1 MSQRLPRVLHFI
13 DSGGLYGAESVVLNL
28 SARMLAAG
36 RFVPVIGCIVT
47 RKDEPNDLYD
57 RARELGFEAE
67 KILIPNLLL
76 FLYLPFAARQ
86 LKGAGID
93 LIHSHGYKPSVF
105 GWLIRLLTGIPV
117 MATCHLWFKGEGQ
130 PLKMRVM
137 IAMELFL
144 YRFFRR
150 IVAVSRP
157 IREVLV
163 NAGADPHKVVIIK
176 NGVDIAPGGDLDPAD
191 RLKLRADLGV
201 TPDQV
206 LILNS
211 GRLSRQ
217 KGQWNIIRA
226 AADLK
231 EAGRPVRF
239 LIVGEGPLGPELEAL
254 VRQHDVADVVT
265 LSGFRD
271 DVEALLQAA
280 DLFILPSLDEGMPMS
295 LLEAAGRRLPVVV
308 TPVGDVADLITDG
321 ETGLLIP
328 PEDVPAL
335 VQAITRLMEDPSL
348 GRRMGEA
355 VFKKLEQEYSSEAMY
370 RHYAEV
376 YGLFAG

>member
-1 MSQRLPRVLHFI
+1 VR
-13 DSGGLYGAESVVLNL
+13 
-28 SARMLAAG
+28 
-36 RFVPVIGCIVT
+36 
-47 RKDEPNDLYD
+47 
-57 RARELGFEAE
+57 
-67 KILIPNLLL
+67 
-76 FLYLPFAARQ
+76 
-86 LKGAGID
+86 
-93 LIHSHGYKPSVF
+93 
-105 GWLIRLLTGIPV
+105 
-117 MATCHLWFKGEGQ
+117 
-130 PLKMRVM
+130 
-137 IAMELFL
+137 
-144 YRFFRR
+144 
-150 IVAVSRP
+150 
-157 IREVLV
+157 
-163 NAGADPHKVVIIK
+163 
-176 NGVDIAPGGDLDPAD
+176 
-191 RLKLRADLGV
+191 
-201 TPDQV
+201 
-206 LILNS
+206 
-211 GRLSRQ
+211 
-217 KGQWNIIRA
+217 
-226 AADLK
+226 
-231 EAGRPVRF
+231 RPVRF